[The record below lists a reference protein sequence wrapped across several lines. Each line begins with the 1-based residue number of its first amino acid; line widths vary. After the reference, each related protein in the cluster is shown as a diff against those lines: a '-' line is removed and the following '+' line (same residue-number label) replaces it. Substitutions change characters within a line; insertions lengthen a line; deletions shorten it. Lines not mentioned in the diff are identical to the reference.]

1 VESMGLQPARMQK
14 KGVMQVEVVVIGAG
28 TVGAAIGYGLAA
40 RGVRVLLLD
49 GGDRDVR
56 AACANFGLVWLQGKG
71 TGMPAYQELTRDSI
85 DRWPR
90 FDAQLHAV
98 STIDLQYEH
107 NGGLALCLSEADWQK
122 RQLALAKLDQQS
134 GAAKP
139 EWEMLDRGRLER
151 LLPRVRLGPEV
162 VGASFGRRDGHVN
175 PLRLLA
181 ALHQGILRHG
191 GELCG
196 DCPVRAIAPNPRG
209 GFTLH
214 TARGPIN
221 APRVVVAAGLGS
233 RALAAE
239 VGLTVPIKPQ
249 RGQILVT
256 ERLES
261 VLPLPI
267 SGLRQTREGTVMI
280 GTTHENVGADLGT
293 TTEAAAKLSAEALRR
308 IPALRNAILVRQ
320 WSGLRILTPDT
331 YPIYAQ
337 SPQYPGAFVTLC
349 HSGVTLAAFHATTL
363 AQAIAAGRLPASLA
377 VFHPSRFDVSQA
389 A

>member
-1 VESMGLQPARMQK
+1 MALQAASMQK
-14 KGVMQVEVVVIGAG
+14 NGVMQVEIVVIGAG
-28 TVGAAIGYGLAA
+28 TVGAAIGYGLAT

-56 AACANFGLVWLQGKG
+56 AAGANFGLVWLQGKG
-71 TGMPAYQELTRDSI
+71 SGMPAYQRLTRDSI
-85 DRWPR
+85 NLWGR
-90 FDAQLHAV
+90 FDAELHDV
-98 STIDLQYEH
+98 SAIDLQYEH
-107 NGGLALCLSEADWQK
+107 DGGLALCLSEADWHR

-139 EWEMLDRGRLER
+139 DWEMLDREGLER
-151 LLPRVRLGPEV
+151 MLPRARLGSEV

-181 ALHQGILRHG
+181 ALHQGIVRQGGQLR
-191 GELCG
+191 G
-196 DCPVRAIAPNPRG
+196 DCPVRAITPNPQG

-214 TARGPIN
+214 TAEESIH
-221 APRVVVAAGLGS
+221 APRVVIAAGLGS
-233 RALAAE
+233 RSLAAD
-239 VGLTVPIKPQ
+239 VGLTVPIRPQ

-280 GTTHENVGADLGT
+280 GTTHENVGVDLGT
-293 TTEAAAKLSAEALRR
+293 TTEAAAKLSAEAIRR

-337 SPQYPGAFVTLC
+337 SPQHPGAFVTLC
-349 HSGVTLAAFHATTL
+349 HSGVTLAAFHASTL
-363 AQAIAAGRLPASLA
+363 AQAIAVGRLPASLA